1 MSVIAALIFDLDGV
15 LVNTVNLHFRAW
27 AHLAERHGI
36 AFAEDDM
43 PRIRGRQRRDCLLD
57 LFGERS
63 LTEAEIA
70 TYLETKDHYYLDLV
84 RQSKPANLLA
94 PGAEALVDTAR
105 ARNLKLGVASSS
117 ANAITVLRYVGLYD
131 MVEVVADG
139 TTVAHSKPAP
149 DIFIWTAGALG
160 VSPIRCLAFED
171 SHAGVA
177 AAHQAGMFVVGIGA
191 QLIDQAHLMLPS
203 FEVMTLENIL
213 AAADEYAA
221 RQPEY
226 TV

>member
-1 MSVIAALIFDLDGV
+1 MPSVTASHSPRMTCLAFEGV
-15 LVNTVNLHFRAW
+15 SAETV
-27 AHLAERHGI
+27 AH
-36 AFAEDDM
+36 
-43 PRIRGRQRRDCLLD
+43 D

-117 ANAITVLRYVGLYD
+117 NAITVCATSGLYD
-131 MVEVVADG
+131 MVEVVADLAQPSPIPSQRP
-139 TTVAHSKPAP
+139 TF
-149 DIFIWTAGALG
+149 FIWTAGALG

-191 QLIDQAHLMLPS
+191 QLIDQAH
-203 FEVMTLENIL
+203 
-213 AAADEYAA
+213 
-221 RQPEY
+221 
-226 TV
+226 